1 MKGFTL
7 IELMIVIAIIG
18 ILAAVALPAYKD
30 YITRSQVT
38 EAVALGAG
46 LKSSLGEY
54 GWNNASWPTT
64 IRPPNSSISST
75 EISAVL
81 SGKYASVSPSVQG
94 VYPIGTV
101 SIMMTT
107 GVTSGQTILFETAD
121 GAASWSCVGGT
132 LNPKYRPNA
141 CR

>member
-18 ILAAVALPAYKD
+18 ILAAIAFPAYKD

-54 GWNNASWPTT
+54 GWNNAAWPTT
-64 IRPPNSSISST
+64 IRPPNSNISST

-81 SGKYASVSPSVQG
+81 SGKYASVSPSIQG

-107 GVTSGQTILFETAD
+107 GVTSGQTILFETVD
-121 GAASWSCVGGT
+121 GAASWSCIGGT